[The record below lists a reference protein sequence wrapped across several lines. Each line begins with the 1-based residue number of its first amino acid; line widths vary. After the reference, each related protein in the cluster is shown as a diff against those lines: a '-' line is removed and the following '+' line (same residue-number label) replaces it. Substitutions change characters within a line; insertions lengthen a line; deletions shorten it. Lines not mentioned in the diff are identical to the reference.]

1 MTEHTLTRYEH
12 AEQALRNEHL
22 MQALYDAGKEVLME
36 SALVTLHG
44 KEHQDRKRL
53 ETKIFRRD
61 FMQYFE
67 QELLPDML
75 AETITPYLESR
86 ELDVVEFGYRVMIHL
101 AIAFAGIDR
110 QAKTIEETETLLK
123 LIRVFGQAATLG
135 QIKGDPEPVKQEIS
149 DHLKLF
155 ETDFFLPSFD
165 KREALVRQWRD
176 GIISDAALPRDVLTL
191 LIQNDDNLSLDRD
204 TIMRESAF
212 YYLAGAHTSVHSLTH
227 LVHHLLTWCDD
238 HPADRARL
246 ASDIS
251 LVQRFAH
258 ESFRLHPSS
267 PVAKRR
273 ALQALTLPDGTD
285 AAADD
290 IVIVDLRSANR
301 SPTLF
306 GADADKFNPFRE
318 APASIQLHGISFG
331 SGAHV
336 CIGRNLAAG
345 VLQSSAS
352 QAPQYGTITLI
363 AHRLLTAGIK
373 HHPMESPRL
382 NAQINRETWE
392 YYPAVLNTEGPGT

>member
-67 QELLPDML
+67 KELLPDML
-75 AETITPYLESR
+75 AETIAPYLESR

-135 QIKGDPEPVKQEIS
+135 QIKGDPEPVKQEIR

-155 ETDFFLPSFD
+155 ETDFFQPSFD

-176 GIISDAALPRDVLTL
+176 GSLSDDALPRDVLTL
-191 LIQNDDNLSLDRD
+191 LIQNDDNLNLDRD
-204 TIMRESAF
+204 IIMRETAF

-238 HPADRARL
+238 HPGDRARL
-246 ASDIS
+246 ESDIG

-273 ALQALTLPDGTD
+273 ALQAMTLPDGAE

-301 SPTLF
+301 SPELF
-306 GADADKFNPFRE
+306 GADADAFNPFRE
-318 APASIQLHGISFG
+318 APASMQLHGISFG

-363 AHRLLTAGIK
+363 AHRLLTAGMT
-373 HHPMESPRL
+373 HHPTESPRL

-392 YYPAVLNTEGPGT
+392 YYPAVLKPGDDSA

>member
-67 QELLPDML
+67 QELLSDML

-135 QIKGDPEPVKQEIS
+135 QIKGDPEPVKQEIR

-155 ETDFFLPSFD
+155 ETDFFLPSFN
-165 KREALVRQWRD
+165 KREALV
-176 GIISDAALPRDVLTL
+176 
-191 LIQNDDNLSLDRD
+191 LSL
-204 TIMRESAF
+204 I
-212 YYLAGAHTSVHSLTH
+212 H
-227 LVHHLLTWCDD
+227 
-238 HPADRARL
+238 
-246 ASDIS
+246 I
-251 LVQRFAH
+251 
-258 ESFRLHPSS
+258 
-267 PVAKRR
+267 
-273 ALQALTLPDGTD
+273 
-285 AAADD
+285 
-290 IVIVDLRSANR
+290 
-301 SPTLF
+301 
-306 GADADKFNPFRE
+306 
-318 APASIQLHGISFG
+318 
-331 SGAHV
+331 
-336 CIGRNLAAG
+336 
-345 VLQSSAS
+345 
-352 QAPQYGTITLI
+352 
-363 AHRLLTAGIK
+363 
-373 HHPMESPRL
+373 
-382 NAQINRETWE
+382 
-392 YYPAVLNTEGPGT
+392 